1 MKDCAKQQIEIGD
14 ICATNQAGYTCAL
27 FLYEVVGFTDKKVK
41 LIRKYSKE
49 VDIRK
54 RGGLDITLKF
64 PEQICVIKGLH
75 KHPA

>member
-14 ICATNQAGYTCAL
+14 ICATNKAGYTCAL
-27 FLYEVVGFTDKKVK
+27 FLYEVVGFTNKKVK
-41 LIRKYSKE
+41 LLRNKE
-49 VDIRK
+49 EEI
-54 RGGLDITLKF
+54 LKF